1 MVDNGYILAIDQG
14 TTGSTAILFN
24 TDRKLIATSYREIRQ
39 IYPQPGW
46 VEHDPKD
53 IFNSSLL
60 VANEAIK
67 KAKVRASQIKCVGIT
82 NQRETTIVWDRHSG
96 EPVSNAIVWQC
107 RRTAQMCDELKKR
120 GLSQMI
126 RDKTG
131 LVIDAYFSATKLR
144 WILDHVPD
152 GQKRAENGD
161 LLFGTVDSWLVWNF
175 TKGTAHISDYSNV
188 SRTMLFNIHT
198 LEWDNDLLNIFNIP
212 SVMLPKAMPSSHIY
226 DEVSK
231 GLLGDYSIP
240 ISGMAGDQQAALFGQ
255 ACYKTGMAK
264 NTYGTGSFILLNIG
278 NKPVTSEKGLLT
290 TIGWGL
296 EDNVNYAMEGSIFI
310 TGAAIQWL
318 RDGLSIIAD
327 AAESEILA
335 NSVLDTGGVYF
346 VPAFVGLGAPYWDM
360 YARGTIVGL
369 TRGVLPI
376 LF

>member
-1 MVDNGYILAIDQG
+1 MVDNVYILAIDQG

-24 TDRKLIATSYREIRQ
+24 TQGKLIASSYREIRQ

-60 VANEAIK
+60 VANQAIK
-67 KAKVRASQIKCVGIT
+67 KASARASQVKCVGIT
-82 NQRETTIVWDRHSG
+82 NQRETTIVWDRQSG

-175 TKGTAHISDYSNV
+175 TKGT
-188 SRTMLFNIHT
+188 MC
-198 LEWDNDLLNIFNIP
+198 
-212 SVMLPKAMPSSHIY
+212 SSI
-226 DEVSK
+226 
-231 GLLGDYSIP
+231 
-240 ISGMAGDQQAALFGQ
+240 
-255 ACYKTGMAK
+255 
-264 NTYGTGSFILLNIG
+264 
-278 NKPVTSEKGLLT
+278 
-290 TIGWGL
+290 
-296 EDNVNYAMEGSIFI
+296 
-310 TGAAIQWL
+310 
-318 RDGLSIIAD
+318 
-327 AAESEILA
+327 
-335 NSVLDTGGVYF
+335 
-346 VPAFVGLGAPYWDM
+346 
-360 YARGTIVGL
+360 
-369 TRGVLPI
+369 
-376 LF
+376 